1 MYFYA
6 ARQPILDK
14 DKNLFGYELL
24 FREGLDNIFP
34 EHVDGDEATTK
45 MIEASRFNA
54 GINEFTHGKP
64 AFINFTLDTIL
75 KGYATILSTEEVII
89 EILETVKPGKRLLAE
104 CQKLHE
110 LGYTLVLDDYKHQ
123 KVWAHFYPYIS
134 IIKVDLLNTSIEE
147 ILEIKEAIAK
157 HPNIKLLAEKVETH
171 EQYQQCIELDFEL
184 FQGYFFSKP
193 EVVKARNLSPS
204 QLAMAELLYE
214 MSKPELDLA
223 NITAVFERDVTLSY
237 KLLRYV
243 NSPIFRRRNEIST
256 IKQALVILGV
266 NELKKFLGL
275 LFASNINP
283 DKPSELVNLSMA
295 RAKFCENIGESLS
308 SKVDTSTTFLIGLLS
323 LIDAILD
330 EDIEVVLEKLPLA
343 QEIKDPLIIKRGTM
357 AALILLA
364 EKIEKAEFESVQ
376 AIINKLELEKDDVV
390 KAYHDAVV
398 WADEQTK
405 IANG

>member
-75 KGYATILSTEEVII
+75 KGYATMLSTEEVII

-147 ILEIKEAIAK
+147 VLEIKEAIAK

-295 RAKFCENIGESLS
+295 RAKFCENIGENLS

-343 QEIKDPLIIKRGTM
+343 QEIKDPLITKRGTM

>member
-75 KGYATILSTEEVII
+75 KGYATMLSTEEVII

-214 MSKPELDLA
+214 MSKPELDLT

-343 QEIKDPLIIKRGTM
+343 QEIKDPLITKRGTM

-376 AIINKLELEKDDVV
+376 AIINKLELEKDNVV

>member
-14 DKNLFGYELL
+14 QKNLFGYELL
-24 FREGLDNIFP
+24 FREGVENIFP
-34 EHVDGDEATTK
+34 EHIDGDEATTK

-64 AFINFTLDTIL
+64 AFINFTLETIL
-75 KGYATILSTEEVII
+75 KGYATMLSNDEVVV

-123 KVWAHFYPYIS
+123 NVWAHFYPYIN
-134 IIKVDLLNTSIEE
+134 IIKVDILNTSVEE
-147 ILEIKEAIAK
+147 IQAIKTAITG
-157 HPNIKLLAEKVETH
+157 HSHITLLAEKVETH
-171 EQYQQCIELDFEL
+171 EQYQQCVELGFEL

-193 EVVKARNLSPS
+193 EVVKAKNLSPS

-223 NITAVFERDVTLSY
+223 KITSVFERDVTLSY

-243 NSPIFRRRNEIST
+243 NSPIFRRRSEIST
-256 IKQALVILGV
+256 IKQALVILGL
-266 NELKKFLGL
+266 NELKKFLGV
-275 LFASNINP
+275 LFACNVNP
-283 DKPSELVNLSMA
+283 DKPSELVKLSMA
-295 RAKFCENIGESLS
+295 RAKFCENIGESIPD
-308 SKVDTSTTFLIGLLS
+308 KVDTQATFLIGLLS
-323 LIDAILD
+323 LINAILD
-330 EDIEVVLEKLPLA
+330 EDIEVILDKLPLA
-343 QEIKDPLIIKRGTM
+343 QEIKDPLITQKGPM

-364 EKIEKAEFESVQ
+364 EKIEKAEFDTVQ
-376 AIINKLELEKDDVV
+376 AIIDRLALNKEDVV
-390 KAYHDAVV
+390 KAYHDALV
-398 WADEQTK
+398 WADEQTQFTRD
-405 IANG
+405 

>member
-14 DKNLFGYELL
+14 NKKLHGYELL
-24 FREGLDNIFP
+24 FREGLDNVFP
-34 EHVDGDEATTK
+34 EHIDGDEATTK

-54 GINEFTHGKP
+54 GITEFTHGNP

-75 KGYATILSTEEVII
+75 KGYATMLANDEVVV

-134 IIKVDLLNTSIEE
+134 IIKVDILNTSVDE
-147 ILEIKEAIAK
+147 IHDIKNAIAQY
-157 HPNIKLLAEKVETH
+157 PDITLLAEKVETP
-171 EQYQQCIELDFEL
+171 EQYEQCLALGFEL

-193 EVVKARNLSPS
+193 EVVKAKNLSPS

-223 NITAVFERDVTLSY
+223 AITSVFERDVTLSY

-256 IKQALVILGV
+256 IKQALVILGLA
-266 NELKKFLGL
+266 ELKKFLGV
-275 LFASNINP
+275 LFASNMNP
-283 DKPSELVNLSMA
+283 DKPSELVKLSMA
-295 RAKFCENIGESLS
+295 RAKFCENIGETIPN
-308 SKVDTSTTFLIGLLS
+308 KVDTSTTFLIGLLS

-330 EDIEVVLEKLPLA
+330 EEIKVVLDKLPLA
-343 QEIKDPLIIKRGTM
+343 QEIKAPLITGKGVM
-357 AALILLA
+357 AALILLS

-376 AIINKLELEKDDVV
+376 AIIDKLGLEKDVVV
-390 KAYHDAVV
+390 KAYHDALV
-398 WADEQTK
+398 WADEQTQMT
-405 IANG
+405 NG

>member
-75 KGYATILSTEEVII
+75 KGYATMLSTEEVII

-147 ILEIKEAIAK
+147 ILEIKEAITK

-283 DKPSELVNLSMA
+283 HKPSELVNLSMA

-343 QEIKDPLIIKRGTM
+343 QEIKDPLITKRGTM

>member
-75 KGYATILSTEEVII
+75 KGYATMLSTEEVII

-343 QEIKDPLIIKRGTM
+343 QEIKDPLITKRGTM